1 MKHWKF
7 ISLFTMALVSY
18 LFLLQA
24 GAGEKRVVRDMVG
37 RKVVVREKA
46 ERIITTFKPAALCLL
61 SLGLCDRLVG
71 IDSHSK
77 HDKLQL
83 GVYPGIADLPPV
95 GRKST
100 GLNLETIMHLKPDL
114 VLLYAQKDGIKIAD
128 RLVKYGI
135 PALVILPETFEGLNR
150 TLMLI
155 AEAVG
160 EPARA
165 ARVMSESNR
174 LLSFVAGKVRQV
186 PEEERKIVYYASS
199 EGVFSTATGSLLQD
213 EIISRAGGVNAGHEL
228 SGYFREISPEQFIQ
242 WDPDLVAASLSAR
255 AQAARVLSRPEFK
268 QVKAV
273 ANGEVYLFPSN
284 LAPWDF
290 PSPLSTLGVLW
301 LGKRLY
307 PERFEDLDVIAEIDR
322 FHQVLFKKSFT
333 AMEGELKDRL
343 E

>member
-1 MKHWKF
+1 M
-7 ISLFTMALVSY
+7 
-18 LFLLQA
+18 
-24 GAGEKRVVRDMVG
+24 E
-37 RKVVVREKA
+37 
-46 ERIITTFKPAALCLL
+46 
-61 SLGLCDRLVG
+61 
-71 IDSHSK
+71 
-77 HDKLQL
+77 
-83 GVYPGIADLPPV
+83 
-95 GRKST
+95 
-100 GLNLETIMHLKPDL
+100 
-114 VLLYAQKDGIKIAD
+114 
-128 RLVKYGI
+128 YGI

-165 ARVMSESNR
+165 AKVMGESNR
-174 LLSFVAGKVRQV
+174 LLSFVAGKVSQI
-186 PEEERKIVYYASS
+186 PEERRKVVYYASS
-199 EGVFSTATGSLLQD
+199 KGVFSTATGSLLQD

-242 WDPDLVAASLSAR
+242 WNPDLVAASLSAR

-307 PERFEDLDVIAEIDR
+307 PDRFEDLDVNAEIDR

-333 AMEGELKDRL
+333 AMEGALRDRL
-343 E
+343 Y